1 MPRCR
6 PRGLSRNRQPASLS
20 QILEE
25 NQNHQFPR
33 ANWHHGPAFGPVT
46 VRPVSAALECGSL
59 AAGASAGGP
68 CADHPRGD
76 FLLAL
81 PRILLPLSNNPFALN
96 ARRAAFHQLAGRTPS
111 CLVPLP
117 TASHGSDILWSYMKP
132 ENKMVAAV
140 VGLGVGRVGA
150 AAGGVNSPRWGV
162 KGKEEQHER
171 GVPGLNSPQ

>member
-6 PRGLSRNRQPASLS
+6 PRVLSRNRQPASLS

-117 TASHGSDILWSYMKP
+117 TASRGSDILSSYMKP

-140 VGLGVGRVGA
+140 GGLCVGIVAG
-150 AAGGVNSPRWGV
+150 AAGGVNLPPLGEKAQEQGQG
-162 KGKEEQHER
+162 KGF
-171 GVPGLNSPQ
+171 P